1 MAQKTDFSGLARPSA
16 QSSGG
21 RHPAARPPINLSR
34 AALSIAPAIW
44 GQKQFRKFSR
54 NLSAENRVNRA
65 VLENDGD
72 LGPGPSGSENRNL
85 AEPRNHTQV
94 VPARVQHVP
103 PSSGSTAP
111 VRDIAQGRSRRPQ
124 LPAQQSMG
132 PREENWGQARG
143 KRTGLRSAAYFD
155 SGQPSSSAQST
166 APRCTQHDPEDFT
179 SFDRRMARGTG
190 QQESRCDW
198 MTAPKSGA
206 YDFLAVSGP
215 SEGPLRWTTRKFFE
229 NCSRW
234 QNQHVRSWINF

>member
-1 MAQKTDFSGLARPSA
+1 MGPGGKVAQKTDFSGLARPSA

-85 AEPRNHTQV
+85 AKPRNQTQV

-103 PSSGSTAP
+103 PKLREHCAGERHRPGSQQASSASCSAEYGA
-111 VRDIAQGRSRRPQ
+111 AGGK
-124 LPAQQSMG
+124 LGAG
-132 PREENWGQARG
+132 PRKADRIAAGCV
-143 KRTGLRSAAYFD
+143 LRLWPAFIFGSVY
-155 SGQPSSSAQST
+155 G
-166 APRCTQHDPEDFT
+166 
-179 SFDRRMARGTG
+179 
-190 QQESRCDW
+190 
-198 MTAPKSGA
+198 
-206 YDFLAVSGP
+206 
-215 SEGPLRWTTRKFFE
+215 SEMHPA
-229 NCSRW
+229 
-234 QNQHVRSWINF
+234 